1 MYVEAF
7 DKNPASGRPAG
18 YSEGARIKVVVTD
31 EEARRLI
38 RARDEAHERL
48 QEKLRQLEAEQR
60 GVFQPKK

>member
-1 MYVEAF
+1 
-7 DKNPASGRPAG
+7 
-18 YSEGARIKVVVTD
+18 VVVTD

-48 QEKLRQLEAEQR
+48 QEKLRQLESEQR